1 MAALLTNCQD
11 VKASS
16 AATQTELGGVM
27 LREVHQTE
35 KDKYC
40 MIPLICGSLK
50 IQQTSEYNKRRSSRL
65 TGIENK
71 PVVGSGAGGVGGTKH
86 WV

>member
-1 MAALLTNCQD
+1 
-11 VKASS
+11 
-16 AATQTELGGVM
+16 M
-27 LREVHQTE
+27 LSKVHQTE

-40 MIPLICGSLK
+40 IIPLICGSLK
-50 IQQTSEYNKRRSSRL
+50 IKQTSEYNKIRRSRL

-71 PVVGSGAGGVGGTKH
+71 PVVVSGAGGVGGTKH

>member
-1 MAALLTNCQD
+1 
-11 VKASS
+11 
-16 AATQTELGGVM
+16 M
-27 LREVHQTE
+27 LSKVHQTE

-40 MIPLICGSLK
+40 IIPLICGSLK
-50 IQQTSEYNKRRSSRL
+50 IQQTSEYNKIRRSRL

-71 PVVGSGAGGVGGTKH
+71 PVVVSGDGGVGGTKH